1 VVPRAWTTPRYALAR
16 ERFRPHTIDMRSRSN
31 NRIIRLTETE
41 RFQTRLVAI
50 ATIRGMTRPA
60 EEIADQLRDRGLRA
74 TTTRVAVLRAVGE
87 LEGHPDTDTIAGRV
101 RQSLGTIST
110 QAVYDGLH
118 AMTRVGL
125 LRRIEPAGS
134 PARYETRVGD
144 NHHHL
149 VCRSCGVAH
158 DVDCVVGAAPCL
170 TPGETADFVIDEA
183 EVTFWGIC
191 PDCQAAGVSS

>member
-1 VVPRAWTTPRYALAR
+1 MQPRVEELADR
-16 ERFRPHTIDMRSRSN
+16 
-31 NRIIRLTETE
+31 
-41 RFQTRLVAI
+41 
-50 ATIRGMTRPA
+50 
-60 EEIADQLRDRGLRA
+60 LRDHGLRA
-74 TTTRVAVLRAVGE
+74 TTTRVAVLRAVSE
-87 LEGHPDTDTIAGRV
+87 LSGHPDTDTIAGRV
-101 RQSLGTIST
+101 RETLGTIST

-144 NHHHL
+144 NHHHI
-149 VCRSCGVAH
+149 VCRSCGAAH

-170 TPGETADFVIDEA
+170 TPGETADFIIDEA

-191 PDCQAAGVSS
+191 PDCRAAGAAA